1 MFPPIRPRPT
11 KPSFVVVSAT
21 SAAADDRDEPKRA
34 LDLWAGLA
42 ERGPLQPC
50 LLHRLSFA
58 SEVRG
63 ALSLCLH
70 RQPVSQTPAAW
81 NLRLAASFSAR
92 REPVAGSRGS
102 HARVAGRHEHQ
113 SRTGPYGA
121 FDAYE
126 ADLLHT

>member
-21 SAAADDRDEPKRA
+21 SAAADDRDEPERA
-34 LDLWAGLA
+34 LDLQAGLA

-70 RQPVSQTPAAW
+70 RQPVSQSPAAW
-81 NLRLAASFSAR
+81 NLRLAASFSAK
-92 REPVAGSRGS
+92 REPVAGEAM
-102 HARVAGRHEHQ
+102 HAWPGDMSTRRAPDVRSGRPE
-113 SRTGPYGA
+113 SPASG
-121 FDAYE
+121 
-126 ADLLHT
+126 